1 LLKYSERTIIAAR
14 VLERIL
20 SLFKPIFLRA
30 TPKGS
35 RPVIAP
41 VIVLIEPFHMGDAL
55 SLAVMIDPLREH
67 FPGAKVLIWCNT
79 SNSQIYQNDSRIY
92 KTLHGPFPWSGR
104 ASKRGTI
111 SKWLAVL
118 RSCWEMRTHRP
129 DIAIDTRGD
138 IRSQALMLL
147 AGCPQRIGY
156 STYVASNM
164 RLRGL
169 LLSHPLDDPAVQ
181 HRYLRNLN
189 TLKPLLGIVPEL
201 RLPALPVERVQAL
214 ADEGSTIVLHPGAGW
229 VFRRWDLA
237 RWAALIGRLQ
247 QLPGVRMVLVAG
259 PDEKELCK
267 KLSELLVSPIE
278 IIETTFQG
286 LLETIAGAS
295 LFIGLDSGPM
305 HSAVLMNVPV
315 VALFG
320 PGESNLWRP
329 LSEGSET
336 FHHIGDYPCHPCTQ
350 KLCVR
355 PLDSCMTR
363 IEVEEVFQAAVR
375 VLESSPSCHTSSLQS
390 LELSTVA
397 LSASILS

>member
-1 LLKYSERTIIAAR
+1 
-14 VLERIL
+14 
-20 SLFKPIFLRA
+20 
-30 TPKGS
+30 
-35 RPVIAP
+35 
-41 VIVLIEPFHMGDAL
+41 MGDVL

-67 FPGAKVLIWCNT
+67 FPDAKILIWCNT
-79 SNSQIYQNDSRIY
+79 ENSQIYKHDSRIHE
-92 KTLHGPFPWSGR
+92 TLHGPFPWSRRG
-104 ASKRGTI
+104 SKRGTI
-111 SKWLAVL
+111 SEWLAVL
-118 RSCWEMRTHRP
+118 RSCWDMRTYRP

-147 AGCPQRIGY
+147 AGCRQRIGY

-169 LLSHPLDDPAVQ
+169 LLSHPLDDPTVQ

-189 TLKPLLGIVPEL
+189 TLRPLLGAVPEL
-201 RLPALPVERVQAL
+201 RLPALSIERAQPP
-214 ADEGSTIVLHPGAGW
+214 ADRTSTIVLHPGAGW

-247 QLPGVRMVLVAG
+247 QLPGARIVLVAG

-267 KLSELLVSPIE
+267 ELSDLLASPIE
-278 IIETTFQG
+278 TIETTFQG

-295 LFIGLDSGPM
+295 FFIGLDSGPM
-305 HSAVLMNVPV
+305 HAAVLLNVPV

-320 PGESNLWRP
+320 PGESHLWHP

-336 FHHIGDYPCHPCTQ
+336 FHHIGDYPCHPCAQ

-355 PLDSCMTR
+355 PFDSCMTR

-375 VLESSPSCHTSSLQS
+375 VLGDSPSCYTSSLQS
-390 LELSTVA
+390 LEVSTA
-397 LSASILS
+397 ASSVPILS